1 MTPTGDTKPKLLF
14 YEPGASWYWV
24 LTGPLA
30 AVSVLLLEISS
41 GAGVGLITP
50 AIFLVMVSAFVAL
63 QVKAARIHTSVE
75 LTHDALRQGT
85 ETIRLAEIVK
95 IYPEA
100 DGRETSGEEP
110 AKWQSART
118 LGELVGVPRGR
129 VGIGLKLT
137 GGRTAQAWARRH
149 QQLRAA
155 LIRWFRSGSGPWILM
170 SPTSTVTTPGQR
182 GDRPLPGRGRT
193 VPGLCRACRICG
205 ELVADPLHRGRR
217 ARHRR
222 PAGHPVGGLSPAT
235 VGADPAAGDDRR
247 RVVGGG
253 DGQVAARASWLERTS
268 GRLEPA
274 SARRL
279 VSLSRLRGSLPL
291 LLDRALVCVGS
302 GW

>member
-110 AKWQSART
+110 AKWQSARD
-118 LGELVGVPRGR
+118 PGR
-129 VGIGLKLT
+129 ARR
-137 GGRTAQAWARRH
+137 RTARPGGNRAEADRRPH
-149 QQLRAA
+149 RPGLGASSSTAA
-155 LIRWFRSGSGPWILM
+155 GGADSAGSG
-170 SPTSTVTTPGQR
+170 
-182 GDRPLPGRGRT
+182 
-193 VPGLCRACRICG
+193 
-205 ELVADPLHRGRR
+205 
-217 ARHRR
+217 
-222 PAGHPVGGLSPAT
+222 
-235 VGADPAAGDDRR
+235 
-247 RVVGGG
+247 
-253 DGQVAARASWLERTS
+253 AARA
-268 GRLEPA
+268 
-274 SARRL
+274 
-279 VSLSRLRGSLPL
+279 RGF
-291 LLDRALVCVGS
+291 
-302 GW
+302 